1 MKLKIP
7 HDIGKSTGIKTKE
20 RKEQNYLQDEYICIY
35 FLIHS
40 RNLANCGKL
49 NIKRIQIQKSKTLKY
64 PPANNFNSGISTI
77 PLYQFC
83 LIRKQNKWKTHGGGR
98 GEEEEEYIFTYRAR
112 WINKTTIWNFVA
124 FRNYPVYTCT
134 MPIHTHLARI
144 KRGRMDGQEINY
156 FFALATTDP
165 LACRFT
171 VGDQKP
177 PKNRPHL
184 SLFDHRNYGVLY
196 PGTKIHRTS
205 PSSSPPPILAA
216 IKSADALWHS
226 STLPINLILR
236 SIQASVL
243 QVFYDFFFFFFLR

>member
-35 FLIHS
+35 FLVHS

-156 FFALATTDP
+156 FFA
-165 LACRFT
+165 
-171 VGDQKP
+171 GDHGSARVSFYSRRSKTAEKP
-177 PKNRPHL
+177 SASLFIRPSKLRCALSGHKNSPHL
-184 SLFDHRNYGVLY
+184 SLLL
-196 PGTKIHRTS
+196 PS
-205 PSSSPPPILAA
+205 PNPCR
-216 IKSADALWHS
+216 D
-226 STLPINLILR
+226 
-236 SIQASVL
+236 
-243 QVFYDFFFFFFLR
+243 